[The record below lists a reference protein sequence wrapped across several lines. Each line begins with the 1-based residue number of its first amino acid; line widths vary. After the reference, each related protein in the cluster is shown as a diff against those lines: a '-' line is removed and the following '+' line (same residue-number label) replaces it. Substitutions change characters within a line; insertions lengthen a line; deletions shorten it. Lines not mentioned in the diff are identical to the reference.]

1 MPTPP
6 VNPVAIHK
14 MVFKPAHRNYEQ
26 MAGEYPE
33 GRGENT
39 PQSKKTRSV
48 TFRLDASVIDEL
60 QSEADNREIS
70 LNVLVNQILRRY
82 SEWDRFENKIG
93 MMPVPKVILSS
104 IIDKAISVAKSN
116 GIKDVDRYSDEI
128 IKQAAQ
134 IAFDLMKDSVLF
146 MKRQYNLWVV
156 LSVLEEYMKVSGI
169 KADHKLEG
177 SRKHVFIIQHELGE
191 NWSLFT
197 KELLILIFQNL
208 ANVRAEISTTPNTT
222 VAEVVLR

>member
-1 MPTPP
+1 MSDEPS
-6 VNPVAIHK
+6 VS
-14 MVFKPAHRNYEQ
+14 
-26 MAGEYPE
+26 E
-33 GRGENT
+33 GIS
-39 PQSKKTRSV
+39 QSKKTRSV
-48 TFRLDASVIDEL
+48 TFRLDSAVIDEL
-60 QSEADNREIS
+60 QAEADNREIS
-70 LNVLVNQILRRY
+70 LNVLVNQVLKRY

-104 IIDKAISVAKSN
+104 LIDRAISVAKSS
-116 GIKDVDRYSDEI
+116 GIKDIDRYRDEI

-134 IAFDLMKDSVLF
+134 LAFGLMKDSVLF

-156 LSVLEEYMKVSGI
+156 LAVLEEYMKVSGI
-169 KADHKLEG
+169 KADHKIEG

-197 KELLILIFQNL
+197 KELLTLIFQNL
-208 ANVRAEISTTPNTT
+208 ANVKAEINVTSNTT

>member
-1 MPTPP
+1 
-6 VNPVAIHK
+6 
-14 MVFKPAHRNYEQ
+14 
-26 MAGEYPE
+26 MAGEEPE
-33 GRGENT
+33 GGSDSA

-48 TFRLDASVIDEL
+48 TFRLDSSVIDEL
-60 QSEADNREIS
+60 QAEADNREIS
-70 LNVLVNQILRRY
+70 LNVLVNQVLKRY
-82 SEWDRFENKIG
+82 SEWDRYENKIG

-104 IIDKAISVAKSN
+104 LIDKAISVAKSS
-116 GIKDVDRYSDEI
+116 GIKDVDRYRDEI

-134 IAFDLMKDSVLF
+134 IAFGLMKDSVLF

-197 KELLILIFQNL
+197 KELLALIFQNL
-208 ANVRAEISTTPNTT
+208 ANVRADINTTSNTT

>member
-1 MPTPP
+1 
-6 VNPVAIHK
+6 
-14 MVFKPAHRNYEQ
+14 
-26 MAGEYPE
+26 MAGDHQDSETE
-33 GRGENT
+33 TTSN
-39 PQSKKTRSV
+39 QSKTRSV
-48 TFRLDASVIDEL
+48 TFRLDSSVIDEL
-60 QSEADNREIS
+60 QTEADNREIS
-70 LNVLVNQILRRY
+70 LNVLVNQVLKRY

-104 IIDKAISVAKSN
+104 LIDKAISVAKSS
-116 GIKDVDRYSDEI
+116 GIKDVDRYRDEI

-134 IAFDLMKDSVLF
+134 IAFGLMKDSVLF

-156 LSVLEEYMKVSGI
+156 LAVLEEYMKVSGI

-197 KELLILIFQNL
+197 KELLALIFQNL
-208 ANVRAEISTTPNTT
+208 ANVKADISTTSNTT
-222 VAEVVLR
+222 MAEVVLR

>member
-1 MPTPP
+1 
-6 VNPVAIHK
+6 
-14 MVFKPAHRNYEQ
+14 
-26 MAGEYPE
+26 
-33 GRGENT
+33 
-39 PQSKKTRSV
+39 
-48 TFRLDASVIDEL
+48 
-60 QSEADNREIS
+60 NREIS

-134 IAFDLMKDSVLF
+134 IEFEQMKDSVLF
-146 MKRQYNLWVV
+146 IKRQYNLWVV

-177 SRKHVFIIQHELGE
+177 SR
-191 NWSLFT
+191 
-197 KELLILIFQNL
+197 
-208 ANVRAEISTTPNTT
+208 
-222 VAEVVLR
+222 

>member
-1 MPTPP
+1 MS
-6 VNPVAIHK
+6 
-14 MVFKPAHRNYEQ
+14 
-26 MAGEYPE
+26 E
-33 GRGENT
+33 GVS
-39 PQSKKTRSV
+39 QSKKTRSV
-48 TFRLDASVIDEL
+48 TFRLDSSVIDEL
-60 QSEADNREIS
+60 QTEADGREIS
-70 LNVLVNQILRRY
+70 LNVLVNQVLKRY

-104 IIDKAISVAKSN
+104 LIDKAILVAKSS
-116 GIKDVDRYSDEI
+116 GIKDIDRYRDDI

-134 IAFDLMKDSVLF
+134 LAFGLMKDSVLF

-169 KADHKLEG
+169 KADHKIEG

-197 KELLILIFQNL
+197 KELLTLIFQNL
-208 ANVRAEISTTPNTT
+208 ANVRAEINTTSNTT